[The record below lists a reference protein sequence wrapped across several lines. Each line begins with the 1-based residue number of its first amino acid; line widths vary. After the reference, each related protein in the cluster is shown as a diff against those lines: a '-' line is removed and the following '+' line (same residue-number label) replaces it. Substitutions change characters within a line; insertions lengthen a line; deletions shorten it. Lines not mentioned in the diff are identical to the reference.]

1 MAKKRRQHRVSK
13 AALKRWYD
21 VIDALSKQSKSEQ
34 AVVQLQKAFR
44 ERRVEKTKKRQLL
57 MANRRWVRNKLE
69 EEERLTRTKLEQ
81 IELRNIVR
89 EQRRQ
94 VSLEERRG
102 ITLHRES
109 ARKLMKRLLFNP
121 KNYFSVIW
129 KYVAVSSVALE
140 IMTILFA
147 PVLSGDVKKMP
158 LDQFIVKV
166 LLGSRPQC
174 NKAAKIVA
182 TSLLIPSIGSISDIT
197 CSASKVKQ
205 IWFVAAHVIATIL
218 VPVVNCVCFLDVFIT
233 FFTGELSNNGTLE
246 PKPFFQR
253 WVLPG
258 PVLQIFVNPTMASIK
273 MAMWNA
279 VGASIKIGPGLCLH
293 CLLTCGVF
301 AVYLYDRLFDTIL
314 DFVVKINEFNA
325 QTKGQDDDDALHWT

>member
-1 MAKKRRQHRVSK
+1 
-13 AALKRWYD
+13 
-21 VIDALSKQSKSEQ
+21 
-34 AVVQLQKAFR
+34 
-44 ERRVEKTKKRQLL
+44 

-81 IELRNIVR
+81 IELRDIDR
-89 EQRRQ
+89 QQRRQ
-94 VSLEERRG
+94 VSSEERRG
-102 ITLHRES
+102 IVLHRES
-109 ARKLMKRLLFNP
+109 ARKLMKRLLLNP

-129 KYVAVSSVALE
+129 KYVAVSCIVLE

-174 NKAAKIVA
+174 NKAKRVA
-182 TSLLIPSIGSISDIT
+182 PSLFVPSIGSISDIT

-205 IWFVAAHVIATIL
+205 TWFVAAHVIATIL
-218 VPVVNCVCFLDVFIT
+218 VPVVNCICFLDVFIT
-233 FFTGELSNNGTLE
+233 FFTGELSNTGTLV

-258 PVLQIFVNPTMASIK
+258 PVLQLFVNPTMASIK
-273 MAMWNA
+273 ATSWNA
-279 VGASIKIGPGLCLH
+279 IGASIKIGPSLCLH
-293 CLLTCGVF
+293 CFLACGVF
-301 AVYLYDRLFDTIL
+301 AVYLYDGLFDTIV
-314 DFVVKINEFNA
+314 DVAVKINAFDA
-325 QTKGQDDDDALHWT
+325 QTKGQDDDALHWT